1 MEVRLTDH
9 AEKQIQYRELDR
21 QLIFEIAL
29 NPEQMIEEP
38 DLPPIAQS
46 RVSQDGKMY
55 LIRVAF
61 RDEGDIR
68 LVITVYKTS
77 KVSKYWREA

>member
-1 MEVRLTDH
+1 MEVRLTGH
-9 AEKQIQYRELDR
+9 AEMQIKYRELDR
-21 QLIFEIAL
+21 QLILQIAL
-29 NPEQMIEEP
+29 NPEQIIEEP
-38 DLPPIAQS
+38 DVPPIAQS
-46 RVSQDGKMY
+46 RVTEDDKMY
-55 LIRVAF
+55 LIRIAF